1 MALLKSRTLSISID
15 CNPKKAYEFILNPVN
30 LPKWAKGLSG
40 SIKKVGEDWIAES
53 PMGSVKV
60 KFADKNKFGIL
71 DHDVTLPS
79 GIKVSNP
86 MRVMPNGNGS
96 EIIFT
101 LFQQP
106 DMSDEDYARDI
117 GLVQQDLQNLKTI
130 MESA

>member
-1 MALLKSRTLSISID
+1 
-15 CNPKKAYEFILNPVN
+15 
-30 LPKWAKGLSG
+30 
-40 SIKKVGEDWIAES
+40 
-53 PMGSVKV
+53 
-60 KFADKNKFGIL
+60 
-71 DHDVTLPS
+71 
-79 GIKVSNP
+79 